1 MIFKYFNFGK
11 NKLGMIKN
19 KVNFTLS
26 IYLIEN
32 NTFKINW
39 KRHKISKLQK
49 LGKKLEW
56 YLENIN
62 SKNF

>member
-49 LGKKLEW
+49 LGKKLE
-56 YLENIN
+56 
-62 SKNF
+62 